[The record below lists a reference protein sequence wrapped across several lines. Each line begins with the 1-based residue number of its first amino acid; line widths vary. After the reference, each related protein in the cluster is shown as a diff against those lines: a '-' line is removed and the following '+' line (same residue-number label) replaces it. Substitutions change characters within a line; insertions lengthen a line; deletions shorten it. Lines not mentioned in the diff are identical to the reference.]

1 MITKEKEQYLDLLE
15 VLKKIKAEDRAKI
28 VPYLKTE
35 AIEFIGECTHN
46 VLFTDLGLKNKS
58 HLKKCLKSQC
68 NVKRLK
74 SISNKNTP
82 LDKKIAVLKQE
93 GKGIGLILSTA
104 LPFLLNLIKGKYK
117 KK

>member
-1 MITKEKEQYLDLLE
+1 MATKDKKQYLDLLQ

-82 LDKKIAVLKQE
+82 LDKKIAALKQE
-93 GKGIGLILSTA
+93 GKGIGLILSVA
-104 LPFLLNLIKGKYK
+104 LPFLLNLIQNRLK
-117 KK
+117 KT

>member
-1 MITKEKEQYLDLLE
+1 MIIKEKKQYLDLLQ

-58 HLKKCLKSQC
+58 YLKKCLKSQC

-82 LDKKIAVLKQE
+82 LDKKIAALKQE
-93 GKGIGLILSTA
+93 GKGIGLILSVA
-104 LPFLLNLIKGKYK
+104 LPFLLNLIRDRYK
-117 KK
+117 KT